1 MPDLSQKP
9 LSDLKGIGA
18 KVAEKFNKLN
28 IYNCQDLLFHL
39 PSHYEDRT
47 QLISIINAQSGQK
60 LLIEASVNKNHIAFR
75 RSGRNRRMMV
85 INVQDES
92 GQMNVR
98 FFHFSASQQA
108 QLSEGANIRF
118 FGEISFLNGVPE
130 MAHPEYQV
138 LTADKETPLDT
149 TLTPVYP
156 TTEGVH
162 QKTIRNALV
171 QVLELIKQQPIDETL
186 PHAWL
191 CQQQLP
197 DLTQALIDL
206 HKPQDKH
213 QSLLIQ
219 CHQHPAQTRLI
230 IEEMAIHHVLLLR
243 KKDQQTAQP
252 SALFSAKDSTIKSF
266 EKYLPFKLTGAQV
279 RVCNEV
285 LNDLKSQKNMMRLLQ
300 GDVGSG
306 KTVVAAYACLMMI
319 QSGYQAVFM
328 APTEILAEQ
337 HMQNFKAWFNDLGL
351 TIVFLSGADKGKA
364 RQQKEAMLESGEAN
378 MIIGTHALFH
388 TKASFKNPGIVVIDE
403 QHRFGVEQRK
413 TLMEKGL
420 NKIVPHTLI
429 MTATPI
435 PRTLAMSV
443 YADLDYSQIDELPPG
458 RTPVK
463 TSVVSEHQREAL
475 VHSVRKA
482 CAEQKQIYWV
492 CTLIEESEVLQCQ
505 TAEDTFDLLSK
516 ALAPYKV
523 DLVHGRMK
531 SAEKEHI
538 IKNFKAKKTQVLVAT
553 TVIEVGVDVPNASI
567 MIIENA
573 ERLGLAQIH
582 QLRGRVGRGS
592 IESFCIML
600 VSEQLSQTARKRL
613 NILRLSN
620 DGFEIAEKDL
630 ELRGAGELLGTKQS
644 GGVEMKIAD
653 LNRDAHLLSA
663 AHHLAG
669 LLQTKEHQHLQ
680 TALVNHWI
688 GQKQNFSGTG

>member
-1 MPDLSQKP
+1 MPDLSKKA
-9 LSDLKGIGA
+9 LTDLKGIGV
-18 KVAEKFNKLN
+18 KVAEKFLKLH
-28 IYNCQDLLFHL
+28 IVNCADLLFHL
-39 PSHYEDRT
+39 PSNYEDRT
-47 QLISIINAQSGQK
+47 KLTSIIQAQAGQK
-60 LLIEASVNKNHIAFR
+60 LLIEATVNKNHIAFR
-75 RSGRNRRMMV
+75 RSGRNRRMLV
-85 INVQDES
+85 VNVCDDG

-108 QLSEGANIRF
+108 QLSEGAIVRV
-118 FGEISFLNGVPE
+118 FGEVFFLNGIPE
-130 MAHPEYQV
+130 MAHPEYQIINPNNP
-138 LTADKETPLDT
+138 APLDN

-162 QKTIRNALV
+162 QKSIRNALL
-171 QVLELIKQQPIDETL
+171 QVLGIIKQQPLTETL

-197 DLTQALIDL
+197 DLTQALINL
-206 HKPQDKH
+206 HLPQDK
-213 QSLLIQ
+213 QQCLQIQ

-243 KKDQQTAQP
+243 KKQQQTVQP
-252 SALFSAKDSTIKSF
+252 SAQFNVTDSSVKSF
-266 EKYLPFKLTGAQV
+266 ESYLPFKLTNAQS

-285 LNDLKSQKNMMRLLQ
+285 LSDLRSQKNMMRLLQ

-319 QSGYQAVFM
+319 KSGYQALLM

-337 HMQNFKAWFNDLGL
+337 HVQNFGAWFEDVDLN
-351 TIVFLSGADKGKA
+351 IVFLSGADKGKA
-364 RQQKEAMLESGEAN
+364 RKQKEAQFESGEAN

-420 NKIVPHTLI
+420 NAIVPHTLI

-463 TSVVSEHQREAL
+463 TSVVSEQQRQQL
-475 VHSVRKA
+475 IDSVNKA
-482 CAEQKQIYWV
+482 CREKKQIYWV
-492 CTLIEESEVLQCQ
+492 CTLIEESEALQCK
-505 TAEDTFDLLSK
+505 TAEETFELLSQ

-523 DLVHGRMK
+523 DLIHGRMK
-531 SAEKEHI
+531 SEQKESI
-538 IKNFKAKKTQVLVAT
+538 IQNFKRKKTQVLVAT

-600 VSEQLSQTARKRL
+600 VSDQLSQTARKRL
-613 NILRLSN
+613 NILRNSN
-620 DGFEIAEKDL
+620 DGFEIAEKD
-630 ELRGAGELLGTKQS
+630 
-644 GGVEMKIAD
+644 
-653 LNRDAHLLSA
+653 
-663 AHHLAG
+663 
-669 LLQTKEHQHLQ
+669 
-680 TALVNHWI
+680 
-688 GQKQNFSGTG
+688 

>member
-1 MPDLSQKP
+1 
-9 LSDLKGIGA
+9 
-18 KVAEKFNKLN
+18 
-28 IYNCQDLLFHL
+28 LFHL
-39 PSHYEDRT
+39 PSNYEDRT
-47 QLISIINAQSGQK
+47 QLTTIVQAQAGQK
-60 LLIEASVNKNHIAFR
+60 QLIEATVNKNHIAFR
-75 RSGRNRRMMV
+75 RSGQNRRMLV
-85 INVQDES
+85 VNVHDDG

-108 QLSEGANIRF
+108 QLSEGAFIRF
-118 FGEISFLNGVPE
+118 FGEVSFLNGIPE

-138 LTADKETPLDT
+138 INPHNPAPLDD

-156 TTEGVH
+156 TTDGVH
-162 QKTIRNALV
+162 QKTIRNALA
-171 QVLELIKQQPIDETL
+171 QVLDVVRQQSLSETL

-206 HKPQDKH
+206 HCPQDKQ

-230 IEEMAIHHVLLLR
+230 IEELAIHHVLLLQQ
-243 KKDQQTAQP
+243 KQQQTQQP
-252 SALFSAKDSTIKSF
+252 SAQFKVKDARVSSF
-266 EKYLPFKLTGAQV
+266 EQCLPFKLTHAQN

-285 LNDLKSQKNMMRLLQ
+285 LSDLNSSKNMVRLLQ

-306 KTVVAAYACLMMI
+306 KTVVAAYACLLMI
-319 QSGYQAVFM
+319 QSGYQAILM

-337 HMQNFKAWFNDLGL
+337 HVQNLSTWFKELDLN
-351 TIVFLSGADKGKA
+351 IVFLSGADKGKT
-364 RQQKEAMLESGEAN
+364 RQQKEAMLESGEAQL
-378 MIIGTHALFH
+378 IIGTHALFH
-388 TKASFKNPGIVVIDE
+388 TKASFKNPGIIVIDE

-420 NKIVPHTLI
+420 NDIVPHTLI

-463 TSVVSEHQREAL
+463 TSVISESQRQLLIE
-475 VHSVRKA
+475 SVKKA
-482 CAEQKQIYWV
+482 CHEQKQIYWV
-492 CTLIEESEVLQCQ
+492 CTLIEESEALQCQ
-505 TAEDTFDLLSK
+505 TAEDTFTVLSQ
-516 ALAPYKV
+516 ALAPFKV

-531 SAEKEHI
+531 AEQKESI
-538 IKNFKAKKTQVLVAT
+538 IQKFKNKLTQVLVAT

-600 VSEQLSQTARKRL
+600 VSNQLSQTARQRL
-613 NILRLSN
+613 NILRNSN

-644 GGVEMKIAD
+644 GGLQFKIAD

-663 AHHLAG
+663 AHNLAT
-669 LLQTKEHQHLQ
+669 LLQSKEHQHLQ
-680 TALVNHWI
+680 QALINHWL
-688 GQKQNFSGTG
+688 GEKQNFAGTG

>member
-9 LSDLKGIGA
+9 LTDLKGIGD
-18 KVAEKFNKLN
+18 KVAEKFNKLH
-28 IYNCQDLLFHL
+28 IHNCQDLLFHL
-39 PSHYEDRT
+39 PSNYEDRT
-47 QLISIINAQSGQK
+47 KLTTIIQAQSGQK
-60 LLIEASVNKNHIAFR
+60 YLIEATVNKNHIAFR
-75 RSGRNRRMMV
+75 RSGRNRRMLV
-85 INVQDES
+85 VNVHDDG

-108 QLSEGANIRF
+108 QLGEGALIRF
-118 FGEISFLNGVPE
+118 FGDVSFLNGIPE

-138 LTADKETPLDT
+138 INPKTPTPLDT

-162 QKTIRNALV
+162 QKSIRNALL
-171 QVLELIKQQPIDETL
+171 QVLDTVKKQPLAETL

-206 HKPQDKH
+206 HCPQDKH
-213 QSLLIQ
+213 QSTQIL
-219 CHQHPAQTRLI
+219 CYQHPAQTRLI
-230 IEEMAIHHVLLLR
+230 IEEMAIHHILLLR
-243 KKDQQTAQP
+243 KKEQQTAQP
-252 SALFSAKDSTIKSF
+252 SAQFNVKDPSTKSF
-266 EKYLPFKLTGAQV
+266 ERYLPFKLTNAQG

-285 LNDLKSQKNMMRLLQ
+285 LNDLKSNKNMMRLLQ

-306 KTVVAAYACLMMI
+306 KTVVAAYACLMMMK
-319 QSGYQAVFM
+319 SGYQAILM

-337 HMQNFKAWFNDLGL
+337 HVQNFKAWFKDLNIN
-351 TIVFLSGADKGKA
+351 TVFLSGADKGKA
-364 RQQKEAMLESGEAN
+364 RQQKEAQLESGEAN

-413 TLMEKGL
+413 ILMEKGL
-420 NKIVPHTLI
+420 NNIVPHTLI

-463 TSVVSEHQREAL
+463 TSVVSEQQRAAL
-475 VHSVRKA
+475 INSVKKA
-482 CAEQKQIYWV
+482 CSEQKQIYWV
-492 CTLIEESEVLQCQ
+492 CTLIEESEVLQCK
-505 TAEDTFDLLSK
+505 TAEETFELLSQ
-516 ALAPYKV
+516 ALTPYKV

-531 SAEKEHI
+531 SEQKENI
-538 IKNFKAKKTQVLVAT
+538 IQNFKNKNTQVLVAT

-600 VSEQLSQTARKRL
+600 VSDQLSQTARKRL
-613 NILRLSN
+613 NILRNSN

-644 GGVEMKIAD
+644 GGIQLKIAD
-653 LNRDAHLLSA
+653 LSRDAHLLSA
-663 AHHLAG
+663 AHNLAE
-669 LLQTKEHQHLQ
+669 LLQSQEHKHLQ
-680 TALVNHWI
+680 QALINHWV
-688 GQKQNFSGTG
+688 GDKQNFAGTG

>member
-1 MPDLSQKP
+1 MSDLSQKP

-18 KVAEKFNKLN
+18 KVAEKFSKLN
-28 IYNCQDLLFHL
+28 IFHCQDLLFHL
-39 PSHYEDRT
+39 PSNYEDRT
-47 QLISIINAQSGQK
+47 KLTAIMNAQSGQK

-75 RSGRNRRMMV
+75 RSGRSRRMLIV
-85 INVQDES
+85 NVQDDS
-92 GQMNVR
+92 AQMNVR

-108 QLSEGANIRF
+108 QLSEGAHIRF
-118 FGEISFLNGVPE
+118 FGEISFLNGVAE

-138 LTADKETPLDT
+138 LSADKETPLDN

-162 QKTIRNALV
+162 QKTIRNALL
-171 QVLELIKQQPIDETL
+171 QVLELIKQQPLAETL

-197 DLTQALIDL
+197 DLTQALVDL
-206 HKPQDKH
+206 HCPQDTQ

-219 CHQHPAQTRLI
+219 CHKHPAQTRLI

-243 KKDQQTAQP
+243 KKQQQSAQP
-252 SALFSAKDSTIKSF
+252 SAVFCTKDSAIQSF
-266 EKYLPFKLTGAQV
+266 ERFLAFKLTGAQV
-279 RVCNEV
+279 RVCGEV
-285 LNDLKSQKNMMRLLQ
+285 LSDLKSHKNMMRLLQ

-319 QSGYQAVFM
+319 QSGYQAVLM

-337 HMQNFKAWFNDLGL
+337 HMQNFNTWFADLNL

-364 RQQKEAMLESGEAN
+364 RQKKEAMLESGEAD

-413 TLMEKGL
+413 VLMEKGL
-420 NKIVPHTLI
+420 NDIVPHTLI

-463 TSVVSEHQREAL
+463 TSVVSEQQREAL
-475 VHSVRKA
+475 IASVRKA
-482 CAEQKQIYWV
+482 CEEHKQIYWV
-492 CTLIEESEVLQCQ
+492 CTLIEESEALQCK
-505 TAEDTFDLLSK
+505 TAEETFELLTQ
-516 ALAPYKV
+516 ALAPYAV

-531 SAEKEHI
+531 ADKKESVI
-538 IKNFKAKKTQVLVAT
+538 QDFKAKKTQVLVAT

-592 IESFCIML
+592 VESFCIML

-613 NILRLSN
+613 NILRNSN

-644 GGVEMKIAD
+644 GGIQLKIAD
-653 LNRDAHLLSA
+653 LSRDAHLLTA
-663 AHHLAG
+663 AHNLAD
-669 LLQTKEHQHLQ
+669 LLQSKEHQHLQ
-680 TALVNHWI
+680 TALVNHWV
-688 GQKQNFSGTG
+688 GRKQNFAGTG

>member
-1 MPDLSQKP
+1 MPDLSQTP
-9 LSDLKGIGA
+9 LTDLKGIGA
-18 KVAEKFNKLN
+18 KVAEKFQKLY
-28 IYNCQDLLFHL
+28 ITNCLDLLFHL
-39 PSHYEDRT
+39 PSNYEDRT
-47 QLISIINAQSGQK
+47 KLTSIIQAQSGQK
-60 LLIEASVNKNHIAFR
+60 LLIEATVNKNHIAFR
-75 RSGRNRRMMV
+75 RSGRNRRMLV
-85 INVQDES
+85 VNVHDDG

-108 QLSEGANIRF
+108 QFTEGAIVRF
-118 FGEISFLNGVPE
+118 FGEVSFLNGIPE
-130 MAHPEYQV
+130 MAHPEYQIINPNNP
-138 LTADKETPLDT
+138 APLDN

-162 QKTIRNALV
+162 QKSIRNALL
-171 QVLELIKQQPIDETL
+171 QVLDRVKQQPLTETL

-197 DLTQALIDL
+197 DLSQALIDL
-206 HKPQDKH
+206 HLPQDKQQCAQI
-213 QSLLIQ
+213 QSY
-219 CHQHPAQTRLI
+219 QHPAQTRLI
-230 IEEMAIHHVLLLR
+230 IEEMAIHHVLLLQ
-243 KKDQQTAQP
+243 KKQQQTAQP
-252 SALFSAKDSTIKSF
+252 SAQLKVDDSTTKSF
-266 EKYLPFKLTGAQV
+266 EQYLPFKLTNAQN
-279 RVCNEV
+279 RVCQEV
-285 LNDLKSQKNMMRLLQ
+285 LSDLNSHNNMMRLLQ

-319 QSGYQAVFM
+319 QSGYQAILM

-337 HMQNFKAWFNDLGL
+337 HLQNFSAWFKDLDFN
-351 TIVFLSGADKGKA
+351 IVFLSGADKGKA
-364 RQQKEAMLESGEAN
+364 RQQKEMYIESGEAH

-420 NKIVPHTLI
+420 NDIVPHTLI

-463 TSVVSEHQREAL
+463 TSVVSEQQRQQL
-475 VHSVRKA
+475 IDSVKKA
-482 CAEQKQIYWV
+482 CSEQKQIYWV
-492 CTLIEESEVLQCQ
+492 CTLIEESEALQCK
-505 TAEDTFDLLSK
+505 TAEDTFELLSQ
-516 ALAPYKV
+516 ALAPFKV

-531 SAEKEHI
+531 SDQKEHI
-538 IKNFKAKKTQVLVAT
+538 IQNFKNKKTQVLVAT

-592 IESFCIML
+592 VESFCIML
-600 VSEQLSQTARKRL
+600 VSDQLSQTARKRL
-613 NILRLSN
+613 NILRNSN

-644 GGVEMKIAD
+644 GGIQLKIAD
-653 LNRDAHLLSA
+653 LSRDAHLMSA
-663 AHHLAG
+663 AFNLAD
-669 LLQTKEHQHLQ
+669 LLQQKEHQHLQ
-680 TALVNHWI
+680 QALVKHWV
-688 GQKQNFSGTG
+688 GQKQNFAGTG